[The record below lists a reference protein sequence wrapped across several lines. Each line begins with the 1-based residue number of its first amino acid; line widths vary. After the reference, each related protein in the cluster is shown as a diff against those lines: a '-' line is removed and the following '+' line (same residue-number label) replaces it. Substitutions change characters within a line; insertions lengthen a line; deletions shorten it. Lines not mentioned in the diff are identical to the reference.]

1 LLSCWKL
8 RAGHGIRTRD
18 FNLGKKGRRLIFN
31 DVGVHGAPSRTLVT
45 LEELDEISMG
55 LTIVVVNLA
64 YAISVKGK
72 IRCTWIKDAD

>member
-1 LLSCWKL
+1 
-8 RAGHGIRTRD
+8 
-18 FNLGKKGRRLIFN
+18 LIFN